1 MKNVIMMLVSAA
13 AIFNSSA
20 LYAESTHFSKMAP
33 CPKSPNCVSS
43 LADPLDSE
51 HYIPPFSFKGS
62 RQTAYAELVSY
73 LNSLNNVQIIEEG
86 NFYIHAVF
94 ITKFFRFKDDVEF
107 LFPKQGK
114 KVEVKSAS
122 RVGYSDMGKNRK
134 RIERIREAFNNRLNK
149 IQ

>member
-1 MKNVIMMLVSAA
+1 MEDVIIMLVSAA
-13 AIFNSSA
+13 AIFNSSTI
-20 LYAESTHFSKMAP
+20 YAESTHFSKMEP

-51 HYIPPFSFKGS
+51 HYIPPFSYQGS
-62 RQTAYAELVSY
+62 KQTAYNVLVSY
-73 LNSLNNVQIIEEG
+73 LNSLKNVQIIEDG

-107 LFPKQGK
+107 LFPEQSK
-114 KVEVKSAS
+114 KVEIKSAS

-134 RIERIREAFNNRLNK
+134 RIEKIREGFNNRINK
-149 IQ
+149 FQ